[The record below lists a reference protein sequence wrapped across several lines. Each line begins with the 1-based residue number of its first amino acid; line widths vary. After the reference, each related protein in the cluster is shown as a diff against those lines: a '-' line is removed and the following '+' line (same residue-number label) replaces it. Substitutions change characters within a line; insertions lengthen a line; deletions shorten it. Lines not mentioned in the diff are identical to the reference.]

1 MSICSDVYIS
11 REKAREMVTKHLMYE
26 QEKLVNAAVKNMQ
39 DYELTEYLNE
49 DGSIYYYNIENKKK
63 VKEVKKWKLQIN

>member
-39 DYELTEYLNE
+39 DYELTSYLNE

-63 VKEVKKWKLQIN
+63 VKEVKK